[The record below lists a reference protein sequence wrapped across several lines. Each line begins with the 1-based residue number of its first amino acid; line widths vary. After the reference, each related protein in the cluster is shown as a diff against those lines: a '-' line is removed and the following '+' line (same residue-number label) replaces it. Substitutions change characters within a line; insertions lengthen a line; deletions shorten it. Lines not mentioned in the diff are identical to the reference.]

1 MEDRLL
7 YSNFIR
13 EILTRNPESVLDLGG
28 GTGEL
33 VKFLEEDGVSA
44 VCMDKSEEWW
54 NNRVTDNFILHDISE
69 TPWPFTDKQFDLCT
83 GFGVLKYIPKEKHES
98 LFHEIARVT
107 RRGFFGVGNG
117 VKVSPLKIELFK
129 SAEWWLARFTESIPS
144 YPVEVVP
151 MRFSIIGRDALLNRS
166 PVKDY
171 WRPK

>member
-7 YSNFIR
+7 YSNFIL
-13 EILTRNPESVLDLGG
+13 EILARAPESVLDLGG

-83 GFGVLKYIPKEKHES
+83 GFGVLKYIPEEKHES

-117 VKVSPLKIELFK
+117 VKVSPLKIALFK
-129 SAEWWLARFTESIPS
+129 SVEWWLARFTEIIPS
-144 YPVEVVP
+144 YPIEVEP
-151 MRFSIIGRDALLNRS
+151 MRYSIIGRDALLNRS